1 MSEANVEVVRRF
13 IPPGVSED
21 LVPWVRELV
30 KRVGPDFQ
38 REAVLA
44 YCAHDPA
51 LQHIH
56 PDIEWDMPLGGLSAV
71 ARGPREWALWMVD
84 WLEIWESYVHC
95 VVEYRDLGDWVLV
108 PVDVRA
114 RGLTGVPVE
123 MRAFQI
129 YQVRDGKVAVLR
141 VFRTERKAL
150 EAAGLAA

>member
-30 KRVGPDFQ
+30 KRLGPDFR

-44 YCAHDPA
+44 YWAQNPL

-84 WLEIWESYVHC
+84 WLEIWESYVHRA
-95 VVEYRDLGDWVLV
+95 VEYRDLGDWVLV
-108 PVDVRA
+108 PMDVRA
-114 RGLTGVPVE
+114 RGLMGVPVE

-150 EAAGLAA
+150 EAAGLSE